1 MLPREA
7 ARIIRQSLL
16 DAGQRQGSLPR
27 CCPRTCE
34 PRARLLLLLAL
45 LLVLS
50 HHLLQFGQLREVQL
64 EPQVQQQGQL
74 LRQEPACPLLPQAAP
89 AAVHS
94 PCPDQVQD
102 FAAGAD
108 QAVLHL
114 HRLLLL
120 RQHLRLQPEVMQLLL
135 QVLYVVLRVLSGLH
149 SACGLPVE
157 GTVKSRTAETAAA
170 AGGLGLKTGTAAV
183 GADTLNIQS

>member
-1 MLPREA
+1 M
-7 ARIIRQSLL
+7 
-16 DAGQRQGSLPR
+16 
-27 CCPRTCE
+27 
-34 PRARLLLLLAL
+34 
-45 LLVLS
+45 LS

-102 FAAGAD
+102 LAAGAD
-108 QAVLHL
+108 QAVLDL
-114 HRLLLL
+114 QRLLLL

-149 SACGLPVE
+149 SACWLPAE
-157 GTVKSRTAETAAA
+157 GTVRVPDCCNCCCWVE
-170 AGGLGLKTGTAAV
+170 GLKSGCGCGCCYPSCRYNRRLKVAV
-183 GADTLNIQS
+183 ACMLR